1 MHSGFSG
8 RFRCCVGP
16 DCSAAHETRSAVGH
30 REELGAL
37 HRFRPQ
43 PRSVLML
50 HDKARL
56 HVSAVKHGWPVP
68 NGMMPRGRAD
78 LTRIASL
85 RPPMI
90 LKPADKH
97 HFHDRRAP
105 RLVLAENCRSAVT
118 AAERLPPLAGGWRFS
133 APSRLSP
140 SAGHDEPATV
150 RAGRRVRTRRGERA
164 DSQ

>member
-90 LKPADKH
+90 LKPADRH

-105 RLVLAENCRSAVT
+105 HLVLAENCRSAVT
-118 AAERLPPLAGGWRFS
+118 AAERLLPLAGGVEVFCAFS
-133 APSRLSP
+133 AV
-140 SAGHDEPATV
+140 AV
-150 RAGRRVRTRRGERA
+150 RRPRRTRYRSRRTSCSYPARGESR
-164 DSQ
+164 